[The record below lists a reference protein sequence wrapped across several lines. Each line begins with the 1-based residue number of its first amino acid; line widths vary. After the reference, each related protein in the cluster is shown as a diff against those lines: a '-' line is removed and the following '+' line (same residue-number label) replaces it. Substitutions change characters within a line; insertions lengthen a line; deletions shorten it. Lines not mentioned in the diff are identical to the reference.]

1 MGANDEALGRMRD
14 AAIRWAQQLLRS
26 DDWVVLDTETTGLDT
41 KTAEIVEIAVID
53 KTGKALFDKRV
64 KPRMPISPDATR
76 VHGITDEDVASTPAL
91 DEIWPQIMS
100 VLSGKRVI
108 IFNAAYDSDILRC
121 SADRHKLLL
130 MPFKPACALNMY
142 RSFRALDNR
151 GVSRGNSLEEACR
164 RHGIK
169 AGGHSA
175 VGDCQATLA
184 LLGVMAQL
192 EVAHVKA
199 PVEPD
204 VVEVNA
210 IPGDSRRVEVWDTRS
225 DSALAD
231 VSDEVGMAPWAC
243 PHDR

>member
-1 MGANDEALGRMRD
+1 
-14 AAIRWAQQLLRS
+14 
-26 DDWVVLDTETTGLDT
+26 
-41 KTAEIVEIAVID
+41 
-53 KTGKALFDKRV
+53 
-64 KPRMPISPDATR
+64 
-76 VHGITDEDVASTPAL
+76 
-91 DEIWPQIMS
+91 
-100 VLSGKRVI
+100 
-108 IFNAAYDSDILRC
+108 
-121 SADRHKLLL
+121 

-151 GVSRGNSLEEACR
+151 GVSTGNSLEEACR

-184 LLGVMAQL
+184 LLGVLAQV

-231 VSDEVGMAPWAC
+231 VSDEVGMAPEALRAVEEALSVITSTRSQNQGRAVRRARMHDPSFMQALYRESALNQASQLLEDSLYFLQHPESSGSGECRAPQRGRCFMCSEPVCTTHGCKKCTGKTWADGWVC
-243 PHDR
+243 YECGAEAYRMGMLAVE